1 MTTLN
6 TRNELTSCCKHSGK
20 FSMFL
25 PLVPFSVQKIIKT
38 LKLPQAKGYIYIE
51 KYLTRGYVSI
61 LRISNIVNKQDMHII
76 YIKSNRIQ
84 ERGIIHE
91 KDKNRIYWK
100 KNAELRFWFKLHQKS
115 GWIWRIDWSGGQC
128 WFILQFMFWMDCPG
142 HPLLTTVDPYKKAW
156 AGRRYL
162 PYMPLSIAWHNIT

>member
-20 FSMFL
+20 FSVFL
-25 PLVPFSVQKIIKT
+25 PLGPFSVQKIIKT

-91 KDKNRIYWK
+91 KDKNRIY
-100 KNAELRFWFKLHQKS
+100 
-115 GWIWRIDWSGGQC
+115 
-128 WFILQFMFWMDCPG
+128 
-142 HPLLTTVDPYKKAW
+142 
-156 AGRRYL
+156 
-162 PYMPLSIAWHNIT
+162 